1 MSGVLSAL
9 TTETVLALIL
19 VMVLCVALI
28 ISARRRRRQG
38 YKMNA
43 RVVRDDAPVPDP
55 HDRSARE
62 LPNGGARVVGRQE
75 PTFGTFH

>member
-28 ISARRRRRQG
+28 ISARRTASTG
-38 YKMNA
+38 
-43 RVVRDDAPVPDP
+43 
-55 HDRSARE
+55 
-62 LPNGGARVVGRQE
+62 L
-75 PTFGTFH
+75 